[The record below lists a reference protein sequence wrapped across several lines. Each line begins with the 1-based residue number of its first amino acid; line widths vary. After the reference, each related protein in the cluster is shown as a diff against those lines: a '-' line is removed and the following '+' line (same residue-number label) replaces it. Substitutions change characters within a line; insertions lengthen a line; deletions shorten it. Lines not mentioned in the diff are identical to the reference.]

1 MKHTLGFSHAARWLV
16 LLIAIG
22 TPVLPGVT
30 KEITVATTNWVD
42 QWITN
47 VIEVKAPANHFVNRY
62 HTNWVDK
69 YWTNVVSV
77 YNTNRV
83 TRFMTNHIAVDVFQT
98 NLVAA
103 YQTNFVAAYKTNF
116 KTLHLTNWNTVLVL
130 RTNWVN
136 VPVTNVVELEMSAK
150 RSDNNQAA
158 SEKVKGPEL
167 SAHTALASAGTVGG
181 EPLAMTAHPVPKVL
195 ANHQIEVKLF
205 VHWTNDTTAPVQV
218 QQWRVEREDGTIL
231 CFGQDQEFKRALP
244 AGKYKVRVKAQ
255 RETNGPLLAALGT
268 LAVSPSE
275 VILQQRAIKN

>member
-1 MKHTLGFSHAARWLV
+1 MSAVSSDSMKHALGFSRTARRLV
-16 LLIAIG
+16 LLVIIG
-22 TPVLPGVT
+22 LSILPAGA
-30 KEITVATTNWVD
+30 KEITVATTNWVE

-47 VIEVKAPANHFVNRY
+47 VIEIKAPANHFVNRY

-69 YWTNVVSV
+69 YWTNVVAV

-83 TRFMTNHIAVDVFQT
+83 TRFLTNHIAVDVVQT
-98 NLVAA
+98 NLIAA
-103 YQTNFVAAYKTNF
+103 YHTNFIAAYNTNY

-136 VPVTNVVELEMSAK
+136 VPVTNVVDLEMSAK
-150 RSDNNQAA
+150 HSDNNQAA
-158 SEKVKGPEL
+158 AQKVKEP
-167 SAHTALASAGTVGG
+167 AGTVGG
-181 EPLAMTAHPVPKVL
+181 EPLAMAAHPVPKVL
-195 ANHQIEVKLF
+195 PNHQIEVKLI

-255 RETNGPLLAALGT
+255 RESNGPLLAALGT

-275 VILQQRAIKN
+275 VILQQKAAVRN